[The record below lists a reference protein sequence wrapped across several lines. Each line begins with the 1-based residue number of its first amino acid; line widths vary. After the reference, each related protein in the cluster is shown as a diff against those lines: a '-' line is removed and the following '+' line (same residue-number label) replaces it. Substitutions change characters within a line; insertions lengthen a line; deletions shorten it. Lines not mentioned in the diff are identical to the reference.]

1 MKTSVLFG
9 CLALPT
15 LLVLGCQNNPAPSD
29 SQALTP
35 VDSIAKPIEKPVV
48 YQMMTRLFGNTNTTN
63 KPYGTLAENG
73 VGKFSQITD
82 AALVG
87 LKELGVTHV
96 WYTGVLEHA
105 TMTAFPDANISADD
119 ADVVKGRAGSP
130 YAIKDYYD
138 VTPLLADNP
147 KERMAEFKALLARTH
162 AQDLKVLIDFVPNHV
177 ARSYRSDVR
186 PTQVAD
192 LGETDDPSQAYAV
205 NNNFYYLPGTSF
217 VVPKEN
223 NPLLKEVAPGEDQQ
237 YNESPARVTGNNVF
251 SASPSINDWFE
262 TIKLNYGIEYK
273 DGQEIK
279 HFDPQPDT
287 WAKMRDILLHWAG
300 IGVDG
305 FRCDVAEMV
314 PVEFWA
320 WVIPAVKAK
329 YPEVIF
335 IAEIYNPNAYVA
347 YVEQGKFDYLYDK
360 VGTYDAVREL
370 MSGKG
375 TVARIDSARLQS
387 KGIERNMLRFLENH
401 DEQRIASKDFAGDP
415 WTAVPG
421 MTVSA
426 TLSDGPVMLYFA
438 QEVGEP
444 GSGAEGFGGEDGRT
458 TIFDFWGVPQHQR
471 WVNNGKYDG
480 GLLSSDQ
487 QALRK
492 FYGKLMRLVREN
504 EALRLGSYIAL
515 PPTHEKVYAFL
526 RHHGKTTV
534 LVIANFDRAAPQ
546 TVSLL
551 LPAAACQEAGL
562 PGSGS
567 LVLSDLLRTDRTQ
580 EVDMSL
586 IGTKGIELALPA
598 NDAFI
603 FALKAK

>member
-1 MKTSVLFG
+1 MKRAALSLWI
-9 CLALPT
+9 ALPA
-15 LLVLGCQNNPAPSD
+15 LLWLGCQDTAPSD
-29 SQALTP
+29 PQAQTP
-35 VDSIAKPIEKPVV
+35 VDSTDQGREKPVV

-73 VGKFSQITD
+73 VGKFSHINE
-82 AALVG
+82 AALQG
-87 LKELGVTHV
+87 IKELGVTHV

-105 TMTAFPDANISADD
+105 TMTAFPDANIPADD

-138 VTPLLADNP
+138 VTPLLADKP
-147 KERMAEFKALLARTH
+147 QERMAEFKALLARTH
-162 AQDLKVLIDFVPNHV
+162 AQGLKALIDFVPNHV

-186 PTQVAD
+186 PENVAD
-192 LGETDDPSQAYAV
+192 LGETDDPGQAFSTR
-205 NNNFYYLPGTSF
+205 NNFYYLPGTTF

-223 NPLLKEVAPGEDQQ
+223 NPLLQETAPGEDKA

-262 TIKLNYGIEYK
+262 TIKLNYGVEYK

-279 HFDPQPDT
+279 HLDPQPDT

-300 IGVDG
+300 VGVDG

-320 WVIPAVKAK
+320 WVIPEVKAK
-329 YPEVIF
+329 YPDIIF
-335 IAEIYNPNAYVA
+335 IAEIYNPKAYVA

-360 VGTYDAVREL
+360 VGTYDAVRVL
-370 MSGKG
+370 MSGNG
-375 TVARIDSARLQS
+375 NVALIDSARAHS

-401 DEQRIASKDFAGDP
+401 DEQRIASKDFSGDA

-426 TLSDGPVMLYFA
+426 TLSDGPVMLYFG

-471 WVNNGKYDG
+471 WVNGGKFDG
-480 GLLSSDQ
+480 GGLDDNQ
-487 QALRK
+487 KALRK
-492 FYGKLMRLVREN
+492 FYGDLMHLIRRN
-504 EALRLGSYIAL
+504 EALRLGAFIAL

-526 RHHGKTTV
+526 RHHGSSTV

-546 TVSLL
+546 TVNLV
-551 LPAAACQEAGL
+551 LPAEALQAAGL
-562 PGSGS
+562 PTTGQLS
-567 LVLSDLLRTDRTQ
+567 LTDLLRGSAPVEAD
-580 EVDMSL
+580 
-586 IGTKGIELALPA
+586 LAAKSTAITLPA
-598 NDAFI
+598 NEARI
-603 FALKAK
+603 YEVKAK